1 MKSLVYSLDDSTSH
15 STTFEHSP
23 YGVPVIFRDE
33 TIVVLDKPTGL
44 LSVPG
49 IGFEKRDC
57 VAVRVASAVEGA
69 RIVHRLDRDTSGVMI
84 MANDKD
90 AHRELSRQFQDRE
103 VEKTYEAIVF
113 GLVEE
118 DSGMIDLPI
127 RKDME
132 NRPRQC
138 VDHEQGKPSLTKWK
152 VIERMEDRT
161 RLALYPKTGRSHQLR
176 LHLREIGHPILGD
189 DLYATQVQQA
199 MSDRLL
205 LHAVLLRVVHPAT
218 LEYMTFTS
226 KVPF

>member
-1 MKSLVYSLDDSTSH
+1 MYSLNDRTTH
-15 STTFEHSP
+15 STNFEHTP
-23 YGVPVIFRDE
+23 YEIPVIYRDE

-84 MANDKD
+84 MANDKET
-90 AHRELSRQFQDRE
+90 HRELSRQFQDRE
-103 VEKTYEAIVF
+103 VQKTYEAIVF
-113 GLVEE
+113 GVVK
-118 DSGMIDLPI
+118 DDIGTIDLPI

-138 VDHEQGKPSLTKWK
+138 VDHEQGKPSLTNWK
-152 VIERMEDRT
+152 VLEREDDRT

-189 DLYATQVQQA
+189 DLYATTEQQA
-199 MSDRLL
+199 MAPRLL
-205 LHAVLLRVVHPAT
+205 LHAVSLTVVHPVS
-218 LEYMTFTS
+218 LESMTFES

>member
-1 MKSLVYSLDDSTSH
+1 MNSLNDRTAH
-15 STTFEHSP
+15 STNFEHTP
-23 YGVPVIFRDE
+23 YEIAVIYRDE

-57 VAVRVASAVEGA
+57 VAVRVASAVEGS

-84 MANDKD
+84 MANDK
-90 AHRELSRQFQDRE
+90 ASHRELSRQFQDRE
-103 VEKTYEAIVF
+103 VAKIYEAIVF
-113 GLVEE
+113 GLVKEKT
-118 DSGMIDLPI
+118 GTIDLPI

-132 NRPRQC
+132 NPPRQC

-152 VIERMEDRT
+152 VIEQMEDRT

-205 LHAVLLRVVHPAT
+205 LHAALLRVVHPAT
-218 LEYMTFTS
+218 LESMTFTS

>member
-1 MKSLVYSLDDSTSH
+1 MDDRTLH
-15 STTFEHSP
+15 STNFDHTPHEI
-23 YGVPVIFRDE
+23 PVIYRDE
-33 TIVVLDKPTGL
+33 SIVVLDKPTSL

-90 AHRELSRQFQDRE
+90 SHRELSRQFQDRE

-113 GLVEE
+113 GVVEE
-118 DSGMIDLPI
+118 ETGTIDLPI

-138 VDHEQGKPSLTKWK
+138 VDHKQGKPSLTNWK
-152 VIERMEDRT
+152 VLERMRDRT

-189 DLYATQVQQA
+189 DLYATPEQREMA
-199 MSDRLL
+199 PRLM
-205 LHAVLLRVVHPAT
+205 LHAVLLQVVHPVT
-218 LEYMTFTS
+218 LESMTFES
-226 KVPF
+226 AVPF

>member
-1 MKSLVYSLDDSTSH
+1 LNDRTTH
-15 STTFEHSP
+15 STNFEHTP
-23 YGVPVIFRDE
+23 YEIPVIYRDE
-33 TIVVLDKPTGL
+33 TIVVLDKPAGL

-84 MANDKD
+84 MANDKET
-90 AHRELSRQFQDRE
+90 HRELSRQFQDRE
-103 VEKTYEAIVF
+103 VQKTYEAIVF
-113 GLVEE
+113 GVVI
-118 DSGMIDLPI
+118 DDTGTIDLPI

-138 VDHEQGKPSLTKWK
+138 VDHEQGKPSLTNWK
-152 VIERMEDRT
+152 VLEREDDRT

-189 DLYATQVQQA
+189 DLYATTEQQA
-199 MSDRLL
+199 MSLRLL
-205 LHAVLLRVVHPAT
+205 LHAVSLTVTHPVS
-218 LEYMTFTS
+218 LESITFDST
-226 KVPF
+226 VPF

>member
-1 MKSLVYSLDDSTSH
+1 MYSLNDRTAH
-15 STTFEHSP
+15 STNFEHTP
-23 YGVPVIFRDE
+23 HGIPVIYRDE
-33 TIVVLDKPTGL
+33 TIVVLDKPSGL

-49 IGFEKRDC
+49 IGIEKRDC

-90 AHRELSRQFQDRE
+90 SHRELSRQFQDRE
-103 VEKTYEAIVF
+103 VEKTYEAVVF
-113 GLVEE
+113 GEVKK
-118 DSGMIDLPI
+118 DFGMIDLPI

-138 VDHEQGKPSLTKWK
+138 VDHEQGKPSLTNWK
-152 VIERMEDRT
+152 VIERKGDRT

-189 DLYATQVQQA
+189 DLYATPEQQDMA
-199 MSDRLL
+199 PRLM
-205 LHAVLLRVVHPAT
+205 LHAVLLRVVHPVT
-218 LEYMTFTS
+218 LESMTFEST
-226 KVPF
+226 VPF

>member
-1 MKSLVYSLDDSTSH
+1 MNL
-15 STTFEHSP
+15 EHTP
-23 YGVPVIFRDE
+23 YEIPVIYRDE

-49 IGFEKRDC
+49 IGVEKRDC

-90 AHRELSRQFQDRE
+90 SHRELSRQFQDRE
-103 VEKTYEAIVF
+103 VQKTYEAIVF
-113 GLVEE
+113 GLVND
-118 DSGMIDLPI
+118 DSGVIDLPI

-138 VDHEQGKPSLTKWK
+138 VDHEQGKPSLTNWK
-152 VIERMEDRT
+152 VLERMGDRS

-189 DLYATQVQQA
+189 DLYATSDQQSMA
-199 MSDRLL
+199 PRLL
-205 LHAVLLRVVHPAT
+205 LHAVSLTVVHPVS
-218 LEYMTFTS
+218 LESMTFES

>member
-1 MKSLVYSLDDSTSH
+1 
-15 STTFEHSP
+15 
-23 YGVPVIFRDE
+23 
-33 TIVVLDKPTGL
+33 VVLDKPTGL

-84 MANDKD
+84 MANNKET
-90 AHRELSRQFQDRE
+90 HRELSRQFQDRE
-103 VEKTYEAIVF
+103 VQKTYEAIVF
-113 GLVEE
+113 GVVKE
-118 DSGMIDLPI
+118 DTGTIDLPI

-152 VIERMEDRT
+152 VLEREDDRT

-189 DLYATQVQQA
+189 DLYATTEQQA
-199 MSDRLL
+199 MAPRLL
-205 LHAVLLRVVHPAT
+205 LHAVSLTVVHPVS
-218 LEYMTFTS
+218 LESMTFES

>member
-1 MKSLVYSLDDSTSH
+1 MN
-15 STTFEHSP
+15 FEHTP
-23 YGVPVIFRDE
+23 YEIPVIYRDE

-49 IGFEKRDC
+49 IGVEKRDC

-90 AHRELSRQFQDRE
+90 SHRELSRQFQDRE
-103 VEKTYEAIVF
+103 VQKTYEAIVF
-113 GLVEE
+113 GLVND
-118 DSGMIDLPI
+118 DSGVIDLPI

-138 VDHEQGKPSLTKWK
+138 VDHEQGKPSLTNWK
-152 VIERMEDRT
+152 VLERMGDRS

-189 DLYATQVQQA
+189 DLYATSDQQSMA
-199 MSDRLL
+199 PRLL
-205 LHAVLLRVVHPAT
+205 LHAVSLTVVHPVS
-218 LEYMTFTS
+218 LESMTFES

>member
-1 MKSLVYSLDDSTSH
+1 
-15 STTFEHSP
+15 
-23 YGVPVIFRDE
+23 
-33 TIVVLDKPTGL
+33 
-44 LSVPG
+44 
-49 IGFEKRDC
+49 
-57 VAVRVASAVEGA
+57 
-69 RIVHRLDRDTSGVMI
+69 
-84 MANDKD
+84 
-90 AHRELSRQFQDRE
+90 
-103 VEKTYEAIVF
+103 
-113 GLVEE
+113 
-118 DSGMIDLPI
+118 MIDLPI

-205 LHAVLLRVVHPAT
+205 LHAALLRVVHPAT
-218 LEYMTFTS
+218 LESMTFTS

>member
-1 MKSLVYSLDDSTSH
+1 MN
-15 STTFEHSP
+15 FEHTP
-23 YGVPVIFRDE
+23 YEIPVIYRDE

-49 IGFEKRDC
+49 IGVEKRDC

-90 AHRELSRQFQDRE
+90 SHRELSRQFQDRE
-103 VEKTYEAIVF
+103 VQKTYEAIVF
-113 GLVEE
+113 GLVND
-118 DSGMIDLPI
+118 DSGVIDLPI

-138 VDHEQGKPSLTKWK
+138 VDHEQGKPSLTNWK
-152 VIERMEDRT
+152 VLERMGDRS

-176 LHLREIGHPILGD
+176 LHLREIGNPILGD
-189 DLYATQVQQA
+189 DLYATSDQQSMA
-199 MSDRLL
+199 PRLL
-205 LHAVLLRVVHPAT
+205 LHAVSLTVVHPVS
-218 LEYMTFTS
+218 LESMTFES

>member
-1 MKSLVYSLDDSTSH
+1 LNDRTAH
-15 STTFEHSP
+15 STNFEHTP
-23 YGVPVIFRDE
+23 HGIPVIYRDE
-33 TIVVLDKPTGL
+33 TIVVLDKPSGL

-49 IGFEKRDC
+49 IGIEKRDC

-90 AHRELSRQFQDRE
+90 SHRELSRQFQDRE
-103 VEKTYEAIVF
+103 VEKTYEAVVF
-113 GLVEE
+113 GEVKK
-118 DSGMIDLPI
+118 DFGMIDLPI

-138 VDHEQGKPSLTKWK
+138 VDHEQGKPSLTNWK
-152 VIERMEDRT
+152 VIERKGDRT

-189 DLYATQVQQA
+189 DLYATPEQQDMA
-199 MSDRLL
+199 PRLM
-205 LHAVLLRVVHPAT
+205 LHAVLLRVVHPVT
-218 LEYMTFTS
+218 LESMTFEST
-226 KVPF
+226 VPF

>member
-1 MKSLVYSLDDSTSH
+1 MN
-15 STTFEHSP
+15 FEHTP
-23 YGVPVIFRDE
+23 YEIPVIYRDE

-49 IGFEKRDC
+49 IGVEKRDC

-90 AHRELSRQFQDRE
+90 SHRELSRQFQDRE
-103 VEKTYEAIVF
+103 VQKTYEAIVF
-113 GLVEE
+113 GLVND
-118 DSGMIDLPI
+118 DSGVIDLPI

-138 VDHEQGKPSLTKWK
+138 VDHEQGKPSLTNWK
-152 VIERMEDRT
+152 VLERMGDRS

-176 LHLREIGHPILGD
+176 LHLREIGNPILGD
-189 DLYATQVQQA
+189 DLYATSDQQSMA
-199 MSDRLL
+199 PRLL
-205 LHAVLLRVVHPAT
+205 LHAVSLTVVHPVS
-218 LEYMTFTS
+218 LESMNFES
-226 KVPF
+226 KV

>member
-1 MKSLVYSLDDSTSH
+1 MYSLNDRTTH
-15 STTFEHSP
+15 STNFEHTP
-23 YGVPVIFRDE
+23 YEIPVIYRDE

-84 MANDKD
+84 MANNKET
-90 AHRELSRQFQDRE
+90 HRELSRQFQDRE
-103 VEKTYEAIVF
+103 VQKTYEAIVF
-113 GLVEE
+113 GVVKE
-118 DSGMIDLPI
+118 DTGTIDLPI

-152 VIERMEDRT
+152 VLEREDDRT

-189 DLYATQVQQA
+189 DLYATTEQQA
-199 MSDRLL
+199 MAPRLL
-205 LHAVLLRVVHPAT
+205 LHAVSLTVVHPMS
-218 LEYMTFTS
+218 LESMTFES

>member
-1 MKSLVYSLDDSTSH
+1 MNSLIDRITH
-15 STTFEHSP
+15 STNFEHTP
-23 YGVPVIFRDE
+23 YEIAVIYRDE

-57 VAVRVASAVEGA
+57 VAVRVASAVEGS

-84 MANDKD
+84 MANDK
-90 AHRELSRQFQDRE
+90 ASHRELSRQFQDRE
-103 VEKTYEAIVF
+103 VQKTYEAIVF
-113 GLVEE
+113 GEVK
-118 DSGMIDLPI
+118 DDIGTIDLPI

-152 VIERMEDRT
+152 VLEQEDDRT

-189 DLYATQVQQA
+189 DLYASEQLQQLA
-199 MSDRLL
+199 PRLL
-205 LHAVLLRVVHPAT
+205 LHALELSFVHPANN
-218 LEYMTFTS
+218 EKMTITADC
-226 KVPF
+226 PF